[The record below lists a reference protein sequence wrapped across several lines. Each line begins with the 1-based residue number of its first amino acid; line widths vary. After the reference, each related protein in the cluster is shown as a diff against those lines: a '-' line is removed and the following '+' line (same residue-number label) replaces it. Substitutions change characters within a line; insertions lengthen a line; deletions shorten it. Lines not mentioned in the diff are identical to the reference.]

1 MRAYFFGNMYLSSI
15 QQGIQA
21 AHVVAEMA
29 TRYSAFASTS
39 GPGMFTEWAT
49 DHKTMILLNAG
60 YSEEIR
66 NLKDLFQKNSN
77 QYPWAYFH
85 ESDEAL
91 DGALTC
97 VGIILPEKIYGLAKL
112 MRTEP
117 VHVRQVIEHNV
128 VTSGQYL
135 PLAVQTESGEAEKWD
150 YTKWEW
156 ALVTRLNQYGMAA

>member
-29 TRYSAFASTS
+29 LNYGHDANGWFLN
-39 GPGMFTEWAT
+39 WAKN
-49 DHKTMILLNAG
+49 HKTMVLLSAG

-66 NLKDLFQKNSN
+66 SLVDFFEKKGTND
-77 QYPWAYFH
+77 YPWAFFN
-85 ESDEAL
+85 EGEDAL

-97 VGIILPEKIYGLAKL
+97 VGIILPEKIYELSKL
-112 MRTEP
+112 IRDPEEFKI
-117 VHVRQVIEHNV
+117 IEHSV
-128 VTSGQYL
+128 VNSGDWL
-135 PLAVQTESGEAEKWD
+135 VNSDGLVWE

-156 ALVTRLNQYGMAA
+156 DLVKRLNDYGLAR